1 MRLKRKTYQENKEIK
16 MNKTNKKQ
24 HPRKKKKKRKPTYIS
39 KIFFSRSLLVCIL

>member
-24 HPRKKKKKRKPTYIS
+24 HPKKRKPTYIS